1 MLVHFEGYAELELR
15 QLCMKMVVRL
25 PSSRPVSKVSPTH
38 SAAGKGWGV
47 EGPPSWSKQAI
58 VSHSFSFSCFS
69 FPSLPHVSLQAQCLL
84 RARERVVIGSF
95 FKHLFRAPP

>member
-15 QLCMKMVVRL
+15 QLCMMMVVRL
-25 PSSRPVSKVSPTH
+25 TSPRPVSKVSPTR
-38 SAAGKGWGV
+38 SAAGKGRGV

-58 VSHSFSFSCFS
+58 VSHSSSFSCFS
-69 FPSLPHVSLQAQCLL
+69 SPSLPRVSLQAQWLL

-95 FKHLFRAPP
+95 FKHLFRATP